1 MKRVF
6 YNSALV
12 MVLMAVFSVPLAGFK
27 FISYEEP
34 FSSVLGVSNSRFVKD
49 TEIVE
54 QFEYNVVLA
63 SEMQQQT
70 LYDVIPFSYIKEY
83 SNFVVFIPKE
93 YYSKGISVELIKNSD
108 SLDMVFSSESIL
120 TKSLEVPATILVL
133 K

>member
-34 FSSVLGVSNSRFVKD
+34 FSSVLGVSSSRFVKE

-93 YYSKGISVELIKNSD
+93 YQSKGISVELIKNSD
-108 SLDMVFSSESIL
+108 SLDMVFSSESVL

>member
-93 YYSKGISVELIKNSD
+93 YHSKGISVELIKNSD

>member
-1 MKRVF
+1 
-6 YNSALV
+6 